1 MRRAKCRK
9 QQSILIHALEP
20 QNLCLATWVDAAH
33 ANRPDGSST
42 KGIFVGCTSQNIL
55 EGQLELV
62 NPIYWNSSKIT
73 RVCRSSASAE
83 TRAAVDGDDQ
93 MYALRFQL
101 SEFLGHYANTW
112 NTDETVNFTMGI
124 LISDSKNLF
133 DRLSQTMLTLKGA
146 EKRSDLESL
155 CLKESTMFNKMY
167 DQSILSGKRRKS
179 LGLGSLDSQSH
190 VEEVSKEDL

>member
-1 MRRAKCRK
+1 
-9 QQSILIHALEP
+9 
-20 QNLCLATWVDAAH
+20 
-33 ANRPDGSST
+33 
-42 KGIFVGCTSQNIL
+42 
-55 EGQLELV
+55 
-62 NPIYWNSSKIT
+62 
-73 RVCRSSASAE
+73 
-83 TRAAVDGDDQ
+83 

-124 LISDSKNLF
+124 LIDSKNLF

-155 CLKESTMFNKMY
+155 CLKESTMFNKTVLRWVNGDSQLGNSLTKATEPQQLQLFFARNGRWRIVY

>member
-1 MRRAKCRK
+1 
-9 QQSILIHALEP
+9 
-20 QNLCLATWVDAAH
+20 
-33 ANRPDGSST
+33 
-42 KGIFVGCTSQNIL
+42 
-55 EGQLELV
+55 
-62 NPIYWNSSKIT
+62 
-73 RVCRSSASAE
+73 
-83 TRAAVDGDDQ
+83 